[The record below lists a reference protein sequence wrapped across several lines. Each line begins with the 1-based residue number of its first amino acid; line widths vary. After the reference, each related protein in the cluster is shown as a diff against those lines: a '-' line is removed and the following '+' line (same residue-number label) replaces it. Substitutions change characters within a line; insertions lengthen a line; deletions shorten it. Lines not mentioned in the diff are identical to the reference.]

1 MPVPASYIA
10 VDFHTGER
18 FLGPFTSLETLWNLR
33 IGLRS
38 GNFGR
43 RFVVRRVDDGTELYV
58 YDWVRKG
65 WVSFAAPWEPAL

>member
-18 FLGPFTSLETLWNLR
+18 FFGPFTSLETLRRLR

-38 GNFGR
+38 GNFGKR
-43 RFVVRRVDDGTELYV
+43 LVVRRVDDDADLYV
-58 YDWVRKG
+58 YDWARKG
-65 WVSFAAPWEPAL
+65 WVSFAAPLEAVL